1 MKEGDC
7 ARMKP
12 KRTIEELDS
21 LLGRGGIGASRRDA
35 VLETVLA
42 RVKTEGGSARTRVWW
57 SFAGLGLASAAVAL
71 ILLVPRFSPFSSS
84 SFRAKGSGASAPSVQ
99 VECLGATL
107 GRCPTGSLLV
117 VRAAGV
123 RGFIS
128 AWAEPFGG
136 GERVWY
142 FSAET
147 SSPRVD
153 AVSENSADAI
163 RAVKLGPEHV
173 EGSYVVQIRVTER
186 PMRRDELLRMPGTA
200 ALVTGQA
207 SLSVTSP

>member
-71 ILLVPRFSPFSSS
+71 ILLVPRF
-84 SFRAKGSGASAPSVQ
+84 
-99 VECLGATL
+99 
-107 GRCPTGSLLV
+107 
-117 VRAAGV
+117 
-123 RGFIS
+123 
-128 AWAEPFGG
+128 
-136 GERVWY
+136 
-142 FSAET
+142 
-147 SSPRVD
+147 
-153 AVSENSADAI
+153 
-163 RAVKLGPEHV
+163 
-173 EGSYVVQIRVTER
+173 
-186 PMRRDELLRMPGTA
+186 
-200 ALVTGQA
+200 
-207 SLSVTSP
+207 